1 MEEFAPFEVGL
12 MPQNFSRKTEE
23 NHKKCWSL

>member
-1 MEEFAPFEVGL
+1 MEELAPFEVDL
-12 MPQNFSRKTEE
+12 MPQNLLRKTEE